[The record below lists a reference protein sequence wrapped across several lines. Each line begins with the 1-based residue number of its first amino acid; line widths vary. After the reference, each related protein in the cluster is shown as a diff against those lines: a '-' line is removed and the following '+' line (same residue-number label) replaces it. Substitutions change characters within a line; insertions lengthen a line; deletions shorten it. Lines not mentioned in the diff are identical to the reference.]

1 MNDKRY
7 DNRPR
12 LNYTFSSGKPLEGE
26 QRVSAGFKSKRPS
39 KGSAEPR
46 GTPAVN
52 MACSPSGKFGK
63 EFTHRRR
70 DKAEADNLLRA
81 AFAALGDE

>member
-12 LNYTFSSGKPLEGE
+12 LNYNFSSGKPLEGE

-39 KGSAEPR
+39 KGSTEPR

-52 MACSPSGKFGK
+52 MACSPSGKFGQ
-63 EFTHRRR
+63 ELPQRRR
-70 DKAEADNLLRA
+70 DKADAERLLT
-81 AFAALGDE
+81 AALIAAGV